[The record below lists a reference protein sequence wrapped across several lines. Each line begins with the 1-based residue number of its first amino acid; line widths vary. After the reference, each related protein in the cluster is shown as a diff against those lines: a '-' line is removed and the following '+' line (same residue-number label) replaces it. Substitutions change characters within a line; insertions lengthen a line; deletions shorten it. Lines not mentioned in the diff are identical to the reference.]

1 MAAYSNSEYADIL
14 YCYGFCDSNAAEAR
28 REYQRRFPNRRIP
41 HISLFGS
48 TYRRISE
55 TGSVQKQ
62 QIDTG
67 RSRRYTAD
75 DEEEVLQR
83 FIDDP
88 NTSTNIVARQLGMS
102 QWKVWSIVHL
112 SGQDPYHYQPVQ
124 SLEEG
129 DPARRLEFCRFML
142 NADAEEEDFLRNI
155 LWTDESKFDRDRIT
169 NYHNLHYWA
178 PKAEGK
184 PNKCKQTA
192 SQWRFS
198 LNVWMGV
205 INNKLIGPH
214 FLPKT

>member
-14 YCYGFCDSNAAEAR
+14 YCYGFCDTNAAEAR

-184 PNKCKQTA
+184 PKKCKQIA
-192 SQWRFS
+192 SQWRF
-198 LNVWMGV
+198 
-205 INNKLIGPH
+205 
-214 FLPKT
+214 